1 MYMRGGLFL
10 VIRTVCLR
18 SPITRKPTGTFS
30 LPLDSLVF
38 VRNQDIDLAVH

>member
-1 MYMRGGLFL
+1 MYMRGGLFY

-18 SPITRKPTGTFS
+18 SFAPRKPTGTFP